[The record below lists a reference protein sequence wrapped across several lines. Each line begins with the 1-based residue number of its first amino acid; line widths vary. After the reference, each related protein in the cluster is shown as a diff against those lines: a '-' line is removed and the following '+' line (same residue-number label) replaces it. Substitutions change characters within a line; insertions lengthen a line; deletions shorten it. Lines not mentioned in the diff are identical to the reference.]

1 VDKPNGVHAT
11 FLRLRVHTA
20 PRESGLAGHC
30 TGDGG
35 RSSSGGGTPGEGDD
49 IARTPL
55 AEAVREAAAEIAAG
69 ERRTTRTA
77 FVKQAGVAALGL
89 TALGRFAA
97 PAHGAAAPRIV
108 VVGAGLAGLSAAYA
122 LGRAGYAAEVHE
134 ASSRVGGRCWTLR
147 GAFADGQIAEHGGE
161 LIDQSHAHVRQLAQG
176 LGLKLDNL
184 LRAEQN
190 GTELLGWFD
199 GRPYTYAEMT
209 DDIKA
214 AWQKIHADVSAASY
228 PTTFELSTERG
239 RELDAMSI
247 VDWIEETFDG
257 GIESRIGKLLDV
269 AYTIEYGADSAEQSA
284 LNLLYLLAYS
294 GQGQFRVFG
303 PSNEKYHVSGGNDQI
318 TDRLADAL
326 AGQIVTGSELV
337 AVRRNGTG
345 TYALSFRRDSATT
358 TVTADKVVL
367 ALPFSILRSSVD
379 LSRAGFEPLK
389 LVAIREQGMG
399 TNSKLHVQFSSRF
412 WRAQGANGDTFS
424 DTGYQNTWEVTR
436 AQPGKSGILV
446 DYTGGTIGASFGAGT
461 AQSRARQFLAQLEP
475 VLPGATKAWNGRAA
489 VDFWPA
495 HPWTRGSY
503 SYWKVGQYQRFAG
516 IEGRRQGNCLFAGE
530 HTSIDFQGYLNGAV
544 ETGQRAAAE
553 ILADL
558 K

>member
-1 VDKPNGVHAT
+1 M
-11 FLRLRVHTA
+11 
-20 PRESGLAGHC
+20 
-30 TGDGG
+30 
-35 RSSSGGGTPGEGDD
+35 
-49 IARTPL
+49 ARTPL
-55 AEAVREAAAEIAAG
+55 AGAVQDAAARIAD
-69 ERRTTRTA
+69 ERRTTRTR
-77 FVKQAGVAALGL
+77 FVKEAGATALGL
-89 TALGRFAA
+89 TAFGRLAA
-97 PAHGAAAPRIV
+97 PARGATAPKIV
-108 VVGAGLAGLSAAYA
+108 VVGAGLAGLSAAYT
-122 LGRAGYAAEVHE
+122 LRNAGYAAEIHE
-134 ASSRVGGRCWTLR
+134 ASDRIGGRCWTLR

-161 LIDQSHAHVRQLAQG
+161 LIDQSHSHIRQLAQG

-184 LRAEQN
+184 LQAEQK
-190 GTELLGWFD
+190 GTDVLGYFD
-199 GRPYTYAEMT
+199 GSRYTYDEMT

-228 PTTFELSTERG
+228 PTTFEISTERG
-239 RELDAMSI
+239 RELDKMSI
-247 VDWIEETFDG
+247 VDWIEETFEG
-257 GIESRIGKLLDV
+257 GMSSRIGQLLDV
-269 AYTIEYGADSAEQSA
+269 AYNIEYGAESSEQSA

-303 PSNEKYHVSGGNDQI
+303 PSNEKYHVAGGNDQI
-318 TDRLADAL
+318 TDRLAAAL
-326 AGQIVTGSELV
+326 AGQITRGSELI
-337 AVRRNGTG
+337 AVRRNATG
-345 TYALSFRRDSATT
+345 TFTLTFRQGSGTK

-412 WRAQGANGDTFS
+412 WRDQGSNGETFA

-436 AQPGKSGILV
+436 AQGGKSGILV
-446 DYTGGTIGASFGAGT
+446 DYTGGKIGASFGSGT
-461 AQSRARQFLAQLEP
+461 PESRAKQFLAQVEP
-475 VLPGATKAWNGRAA
+475 VLPGATKAWNGRATI
-489 VDFWPA
+489 DFWTGY
-495 HPWTRGSY
+495 PWTKGSY

-516 IEGRRQGNCLFAGE
+516 MEGRRQGNCLFAGE

-544 ETGQRAAAE
+544 ETGQRAAGE